1 MNEGNEGIIAIHQT
15 DAFQKCCGAIKYMET
30 NAHKYEDP
38 QLDISWFKA
47 FKRNK
52 LDLTQKKSNGEKVSI
67 RTKTRK

>member
-38 QLDISWFKA
+38 QLYIYTGL
-47 FKRNK
+47 K
-52 LDLTQKKSNGEKVSI
+52 LSKEINWT
-67 RTKTRK
+67 